1 MILTTV
7 ALVFLP
13 MMMSPLARAF
23 TYGHGKD
30 ASQVVLIEVNPRD
43 TVQHMVYLPNFEAL
57 PKK

>member
-1 MILTTV
+1 
-7 ALVFLP
+7 
-13 MMMSPLARAF
+13 MSPLARAF